1 MANTGHRCRPLNKTP
16 LPTAFIQQP
25 CNAPSIHLRTSSRS
39 MDHHR
44 WTAMNLA
51 RSLVIV
57 IRVRARVGSSHP
69 RDKYVLR
76 ENPVTDHE
84 PS

>member
-1 MANTGHRCRPLNKTP
+1 
-16 LPTAFIQQP
+16 
-25 CNAPSIHLRTSSRS
+25 
-39 MDHHR
+39 
-44 WTAMNLA
+44 MNLA

-84 PS
+84 PITNHLNDLNGGECEISTKSRL